1 MSSKYTSINEV
12 TTELNNFLRDIDKRN
27 KLLENEL
34 SSKNLK
40 LDNLI
45 EKNKYS
51 NSELDRLK
59 RVNKELNTRNEE
71 TKRNYDNLLIKNGNL
86 QKRIEKYEEIYSNI
100 PGTTREDKYRL
111 LLFITEEILPWIIE
125 SANSRTY
132 KKIVEFW
139 NYFLKKE
146 KSNKK
151 KYTGGYYVYSH
162 TIIGEKFPFYIGFS
176 RNNDGQYNRSKEF
189 TQRHETWNEYV
200 SARGD
205 KTNIDVNIIGEV
217 KTEEAAIELEKFYIR
232 HYAEDV
238 VNILKY

>member
-1 MSSKYTSINEV
+1 METPLTSANVLQLSKQIASIA
-12 TTELNNFLRDIDKRN
+12 
-27 KLLENEL
+27 
-34 SSKNLK
+34 
-40 LDNLI
+40 
-45 EKNKYS
+45 
-51 NSELDRLK
+51 
-59 RVNKELNTRNEE
+59 KELEELEKLRPKLKDLEEENKSVLSTCKKYKTKHNEIVRE
-71 TKRNYDNLLIKNGNL
+71 NNNLLIKNGNL
-86 QKRIEKYEEIYSNI
+86 QKRIDRYEEIYSNI

-189 TQRHETWNEYV
+189 ANRHETWHEYV

-205 KTNIDVNIIGEV
+205 KTNIDVNIIGEI

-232 HYAEDV
+232 HYTENV
-238 VNILKY
+238 VNIIKN

>member
-1 MSSKYTSINEV
+1 METPLTSGNVLQLSKQIASIA
-12 TTELNNFLRDIDKRN
+12 
-27 KLLENEL
+27 
-34 SSKNLK
+34 
-40 LDNLI
+40 
-45 EKNKYS
+45 
-51 NSELDRLK
+51 
-59 RVNKELNTRNEE
+59 KELEELEKLRPKLIDLEEENKSVVSICKNFKTKYNEIVRE
-71 TKRNYDNLLIKNGNL
+71 NNNLLIKIGNL
-86 QKRIEKYEEIYSNI
+86 QKRIDRYEEIYSDI
-100 PGTTREDKYRL
+100 PGSTRKDKSRFL
-111 LLFITEEILPWIIE
+111 WFIANVVLPWIME

-132 KKIVEFW
+132 KKVVEFW
-139 NYFLKKE
+139 FYFI
-146 KSNKK
+146 NKQENDK
-151 KYTGGYYVYSH
+151 KYLGGYYVYSH

>member
-1 MSSKYTSINEV
+1 METPLTSANVLQLSKQIASIA
-12 TTELNNFLRDIDKRN
+12 
-27 KLLENEL
+27 
-34 SSKNLK
+34 
-40 LDNLI
+40 
-45 EKNKYS
+45 
-51 NSELDRLK
+51 
-59 RVNKELNTRNEE
+59 KELEELEKLRPKLKDLEEENKSVLSTCKKYKTKHNEIVRE
-71 TKRNYDNLLIKNGNL
+71 NNNLLIKNGNL
-86 QKRIEKYEEIYSNI
+86 QKRIDRYEEIYANI
-100 PGTTREDKYRL
+100 PGTTREAKYRL

-189 TQRHETWNEYV
+189 ANRHETWHEYV

-205 KTNIDVNIIGEV
+205 KTNIDVNIIGEI

-232 HYAEDV
+232 HYTENV
-238 VNILKY
+238 VNIIKN